1 MRKAWWGLVVA
12 LAALPACGG
21 DDGGRGERVAPDE
34 WVSVVCAEVAGA
46 TADLGAALAVIDGL
60 PAEVEPDA
68 ALGEHADTLR
78 EAFLALPDFVERYRH
93 VVADTPAPDTADGA
107 AFREELLADLDE
119 AAATFGAAADAAG
132 LLDEDTTA
140 EELFS
145 GAQAF
150 GEFPAAF
157 ADADLDFGE
166 DVPPGVAE
174 AQAADDTCRD
184 TQNQLVAVLGG

>member
-1 MRKAWWGLVVA
+1 MVALVV
-12 LAALPACGG
+12 LPACGG
-21 DDGGRGERVAPDE
+21 DDGGSGEPVAPDV
-34 WVSVVCAEVAGA
+34 WVATVCDEVAGA
-46 TADLGAALAVIDGL
+46 TADLGAALAVIDEL
-60 PAEVEPDA
+60 PGEVEPDA
-68 ALGEHADTLR
+68 PLGEQADALR
-78 EAFLALPDFVERYRH
+78 EAFLALPDFVERYRD

-107 AFREELLADLDE
+107 AFRQELLADLDE
-119 AAATFGAAADAAG
+119 AATTFAAAADAAR

-157 ADADLDFGE
+157 AAADLDFGE

-174 AQAADDTCRD
+174 AEAADDTCRD
-184 TQNQLVAVLGG
+184 TQNHLVAVLGG